1 MNSAS
6 TISLTATMMLFARAL
21 SRTPRSS
28 SHVMNMTIANAGTLI
43 RIGMPP
49 MCGAVCE
56 QAVDLRVGA
65 QQRGAIAR
73 REPVGHRDPVTD
85 AAT

>member
-6 TISLTATMMLFARAL
+6 TISFTATMMLFARAL
-21 SRTPRSS
+21 SRTPSNS

-49 MCGAVCE
+49 MCGALASRPWTFGSE
-56 QAVDLRVGA
+56 LSSAVR
-65 QQRGAIAR
+65 
-73 REPVGHRDPVTD
+73 
-85 AAT
+85 